1 MLLKAI
7 VSHPDWD
14 WKFRR
19 DLPKVIELFAN
30 IVEKM
35 RGTRPATKGSSPLKK
50 VANQLVNK
58 AKAKSSKTGNFL
70 SEKEFKEKEHSW
82 LSAREIVGIEWSEPG
97 SERGEMEQ
105 QEARSENEP
114 VVAEESDGAF
124 VCQVCVSD
132 PPAPAPAPASPC
144 ASAPASPCASAP
156 AHMLRSYCSLF
167 QEQVKAEGEGGRQE
181 TSRDIKTP
189 EDIEDEEEME
199 TERKKHLL
207 KKIELAKK
215 ETTRYKTEYEGVK
228 MKKEAKLKEK
238 EDIMVSNLVPILSC
252 SLFWLFSSTGPSS
265 YQVPSVSLYFYRRI
279 LLY

>member
-19 DLPKVIELFAN
+19 DLPKAIELFAN

-35 RGTRPATKGSSPLKK
+35 TGTRPATKGSSPLKK

-82 LSAREIVGIEWSEPG
+82 LSVREIAGIEWSEPG
-97 SERGEMEQ
+97 SEERSEMEQ
-105 QEARSENEP
+105 QEARSKNEP
-114 VVAEESDGAF
+114 VVAEESDGAL
-124 VCQVCVSD
+124 VCQVCVSY
-132 PPAPAPAPASPC
+132 PP
-144 ASAPASPCASAP
+144 AP
-156 AHMLRSYCSLF
+156 AHMLRSYCLVIPISLF